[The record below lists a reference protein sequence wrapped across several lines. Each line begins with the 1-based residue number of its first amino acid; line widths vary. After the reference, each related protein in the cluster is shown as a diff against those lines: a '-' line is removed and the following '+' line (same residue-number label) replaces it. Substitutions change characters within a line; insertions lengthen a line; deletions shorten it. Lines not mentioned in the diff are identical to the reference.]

1 LILKEIAG
9 RDTAPNTPV
18 DVMLSAVSIRE
29 GKKRS
34 VATLPTTYFQNI
46 KLAPPRDQI
55 AYVARQEGTDAL
67 FVMSATGG
75 AAKSVLT
82 SSDQRVYLTAIS
94 WSADGKT
101 IYYGKQS
108 SWTLF
113 SMIDNFK

>member
-1 LILKEIAG
+1 
-9 RDTAPNTPV
+9 
-18 DVMLSAVSIRE
+18 MLLN
-29 GKKRS
+29 K
-34 VATLPTTYFQNI
+34 YFQNI

-55 AYVARQEGTDAL
+55 AYVARHEGTDAL
-67 FVMSATGG
+67 FVMPANGG
-75 AAKSVLT
+75 AAKNVLT
-82 SSDQRVYLTAIS
+82 SSDQRVYLTAVS